1 MTALIHVLKKQNKTT
16 TTTTLKTAEKQNK
29 LILNNW
35 KIESCDPKP
44 KHDRFNHDLSA

>member
-1 MTALIHVLKKQNKTT
+1 MLDYHSLTALIHVLKKQNKTT

-35 KIESCDPKP
+35 KIESCDP
-44 KHDRFNHDLSA
+44 